1 MKDLSQTAKT
11 LRLIAVM
18 AVAGAVIAPNLVPA
32 ALTTT
37 RAGGM
42 PKYWFD
48 AMLWLRD
55 NTPQPFG
62 DAGYYYA
69 RYGHENPPAAFT
81 IMNWWD
87 QGYWIVQTAHR
98 VPVSNPT
105 QSAAPVAAP

>member
-1 MKDLSQTAKT
+1 
-11 LRLIAVM
+11 M

-37 RAGGM
+37 RAGGL

-62 DAGYYYA
+62 SADDYYG
-69 RYGHENPPAAFT
+69 RYGAENPPAAFSV
-81 IMNWWD
+81 MNACSW
-87 QGYWIVQTAHR
+87 A
-98 VPVSNPT
+98 S
-105 QSAAPVAAP
+105 VAAAGWATLVGLMAKADRSPSSSFPR